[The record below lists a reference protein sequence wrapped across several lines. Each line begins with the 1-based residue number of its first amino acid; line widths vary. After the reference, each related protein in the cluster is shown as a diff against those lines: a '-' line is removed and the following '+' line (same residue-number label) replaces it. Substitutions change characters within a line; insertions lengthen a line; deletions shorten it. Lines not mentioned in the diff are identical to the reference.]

1 VASADIDTRARADTG
16 SAPDPASAPAVELID
31 LTKFYPGRRAA
42 DGTLIP
48 AVDHVNIQIQY
59 GEVYGLLGPNGAG
72 KSTIVRMIATLL
84 APTSGQVWLC
94 GMDARRQ
101 ERRIRAILG
110 VALGG
115 ERSLYWKLTARQNL
129 EYFAALYGQSRRQS
143 RGRIVEVLAEMDLA
157 DRADDHI
164 ETWSTGMRQRLV
176 IARALLN
183 RPKVLLLDE
192 PSSGLD
198 PRAAQTMQDH
208 IRALKAAG
216 NTILLTT
223 HDMLEADS
231 LSDRIGIIDSGKV
244 AAEGTPTQ
252 LKRSIGASQVVHA
265 RIAFGSPQQLDLFV
279 ADLVGV
285 AEATIEQ
292 AVPPEGGPAEVAL
305 RGGNIDD
312 LVPAVIAAAGRHGGS
327 VLRVENDPVNLK
339 DAFLALTGRR
349 LTGEPD
355 QT

>member
-1 VASADIDTRARADTG
+1 VASADIDVRARTRTG
-16 SAPDPASAPAVELID
+16 AAAGPATAPAVELID
-31 LTKFYPGRRAA
+31 LTKFYPGRKAD
-42 DGTLIP
+42 DGTPIP
-48 AVDHVNIQIQY
+48 AVDHVNLQIQY

-72 KSTIVRMIATLL
+72 KSTIVRMISTLL

-94 GMDARRQ
+94 GLDARRQ
-101 ERRIRAILG
+101 ERQIRALLG

-129 EYFAALYGQSRRQS
+129 EYFAALYGQSRRRS
-143 RGRIVEVLAEMDLA
+143 RERIIEVLAELDLA

-164 ETWSTGMRQRLV
+164 ETWSTGLRQRLV

-183 RPKVLLLDE
+183 RPRVVLLDE

-198 PRAAQTMQDH
+198 PRAAQTLQDH

-231 LSDRIGIIDSGKV
+231 LADRIGIIDGGKV

-252 LKRSIGASQVVHA
+252 LKRAVGASQVVHA
-265 RIAFGSPQQLDLFV
+265 RIAFAGPPQLDLFV
-279 ADLVGV
+279 ADLTGL
-285 AEATIEQ
+285 AEATVAETLPPQ
-292 AVPPEGGPAEVAL
+292 GGAVEVTL
-305 RGGNIDD
+305 VGRTGDD
-312 LVPAVIAAAGRHGGS
+312 LVPAVIAAAGRHGGT

-339 DAFLALTGRR
+339 DVFLALTGRR
-349 LTGEPD
+349 LTGAPD
-355 QT
+355 QP